1 MGLNITIIM
10 HIMRALICF
19 CLALFLLSSCGEKP
33 KEIIG
38 SQEKQIA
45 PVPIANS
52 EITLLIENLLQK
64 QSYDENLYKL
74 NHYNKA
80 LTKSEKEYML
90 FFVQGEKPKNMG
102 DSQFAEMVNDV
113 LNLCHRDGT
122 IANTLIPVLFAM
134 AEDSKRAM
142 IYRDYAVQH
151 LANTY
156 VACGASNAKKIE
168 KFLESLSREV
178 ASELAGTAL
187 YSYARI
193 VVPEEGLLEIQK
205 SLHIPKGKQSL
216 IEELCIQALRNEQ
229 SHPYTH
235 MTALNLLHRWKHE
248 QTLEIAR
255 NILKQETGLQSNVQR
270 TCIGVIGAEGNLDED
285 LARLESIVPDT
296 TSMQRTLNYAISQL
310 HKR

>member
-1 MGLNITIIM
+1 
-10 HIMRALICF
+10 MRSFFCF
-19 CLALFLLSSCGEKP
+19 CLVLLLCGCGEKSNRVSES
-33 KEIIG
+33 K
-38 SQEKQIA
+38 EKQVTA
-45 PVPIANS
+45 RPTANS

-74 NHYNKA
+74 NHYNDA

-90 FFVQGEKPKNMG
+90 FFVQREKPKNMG
-102 DSQFAEMVNDV
+102 DSQFAEMVNDI

-122 IANTLIPVLFAM
+122 TADALIPVLLTM
-134 AEDSKRAM
+134 AEDSQRAM

-156 VACGASNAKKIE
+156 VACSASNAKKIE

-193 VVPEEGLLEIQK
+193 VAPEEGLLEIQK
-205 SLHIPKGKQSL
+205 SPHIPEGKQSL

-255 NILKQETGLQSNVQR
+255 NILKQESGLPSNVQR

-310 HKR
+310 HNR